1 MILLRSDELKV
12 VFLSLDNALP
22 SLVAILSTHN
32 AQLLYDALHCLWLVS
47 LKRAH
52 HGALERARAP
62 LHVLRALRP
71 GQPLKVT
78 RVGLGLLVNLM
89 KNPQCSDTMA
99 LAVESASM
107 EAVLA
112 GLAAAAAAAAAAAGE
127 GGPAGGAAPGGSAAS
142 AAGTGAAS
150 SGSGSSSGSSS
161 SNSGLSDPEL
171 VEDAR
176 WAREAIAAKGG
187 RFGPSFSNVERYVAE
202 LQAGVFHWTPLHTP
216 QFWKENARHFER
228 DGCSLLKQLAQLIT
242 VRAARA
248 RASFTTAIPPLSPF
262 APSPLCSPA
271 LPLSPPPPSFHAL
284 APRRTP
290 TRRT

>member
-1 MILLRSDELKV
+1 MILLRSDDLML
-12 VFLSLDNALP
+12 VFLSLDDSLP
-22 SLVAILSTHN
+22 CLVALLATHN
-32 AQLLYDALHCLWLVS
+32 TQLLYDALHCLWLTS
-47 LKRAH
+47 LRRAN

-71 GQPLKVT
+71 GLPVKVL

-89 KNPQCSDTMA
+89 KNAQCADTMA
-99 LAVESASM
+99 LVVESAAA

-112 GLAAAAAAAAAAAGE
+112 SLLGGGAAAAAAATE
-127 GGPAGGAAPGGSAAS
+127 GGAAAI
-142 AAGTGAAS
+142 
-150 SGSGSSSGSSS
+150 
-161 SNSGLSDPEL
+161 SDPEL
-171 VEDAR
+171 AEDAR

>member
-187 RFGPSFSNVERYVAE
+187 RFGPAFSNVERYEAE
-202 LQAGVFHWTPLHTP
+202 LQAGIFHWTPLHTP

-242 VRAARA
+242 VRGGGAAG
-248 RASFTTAIPPLSPF
+248 
-262 APSPLCSPA
+262 
-271 LPLSPPPPSFHAL
+271 
-284 APRRTP
+284 APRCHPVRQGP
-290 TRRT
+290 RPRL